1 MLWGNFFNGTDGV
14 IRKGVFMNKKLGLL
28 GMGSAVL
35 IAAAALG
42 IHGLPVS
49 GTGQNQEALLNGV
62 QAEWTDD
69 KGKEYPGEEFF
80 ETETDMTEFEG
91 KLEDITA

>member
-1 MLWGNFFNGTDGV
+1 MILPQQNTSLTYFLLFSCIPLFF
-14 IRKGVFMNKKLGLL
+14 R
-28 GMGSAVL
+28 SAVL
-35 IAAAALG
+35 IAAAAMG

-69 KGKEYPGEEFF
+69 IGKEYPEEEFF
-80 ETETDMTEFEG
+80 
-91 KLEDITA
+91 

>member
-1 MLWGNFFNGTDGV
+1 
-14 IRKGVFMNKKLGLL
+14 
-28 GMGSAVL
+28 MGSAVL

-49 GTGQNQEALLNGV
+49 GTGQGQEAQLKGT
-62 QAEWTDD
+62 QTEWTDD
-69 KGKEYPGEEFF
+69 KAEEYPEEEFF
-80 ETETDMTEFEG
+80 EMETDMTEFEG

>member
-1 MLWGNFFNGTDGV
+1 MELTALSG
-14 IRKGVFMNKKLGLL
+14 KGFFMNKKLGLL
-28 GMGSAVL
+28 GMGSAGL
-35 IAAAALG
+35 SAAAAMG

-69 KGKEYPGEEFF
+69 IGKEYPEEEFF

>member
-1 MLWGNFFNGTDGV
+1 
-14 IRKGVFMNKKLGLL
+14 
-28 GMGSAVL
+28 MGSAVL

-69 KGKEYPGEEFF
+69 KGKEYPEEEFLRR
-80 ETETDMTEFEG
+80 
-91 KLEDITA
+91 KRI

>member
-1 MLWGNFFNGTDGV
+1 MLWGNFLMEPTALSG
-14 IRKGVFMNKKLGLL
+14 KGFFMNKKLGLL
-28 GMGSAVL
+28 GMGS
-35 IAAAALG
+35 
-42 IHGLPVS
+42 
-49 GTGQNQEALLNGV
+49 EALLNGV

-69 KGKEYPGEEFF
+69 KGKEYPEEEFF

>member
-49 GTGQNQEALLNGV
+49 GTGQNQERCLTAYRRNGRMI
-62 QAEWTDD
+62 
-69 KGKEYPGEEFF
+69 KEKNIRKKNFLRR
-80 ETETDMTEFEG
+80 
-91 KLEDITA
+91 KRI